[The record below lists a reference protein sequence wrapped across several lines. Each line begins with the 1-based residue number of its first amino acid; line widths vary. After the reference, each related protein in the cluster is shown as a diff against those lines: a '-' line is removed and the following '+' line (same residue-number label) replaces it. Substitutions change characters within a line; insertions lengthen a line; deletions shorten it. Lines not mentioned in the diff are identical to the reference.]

1 MLVSYNWLKD
11 FLDLDSQDPYELA
24 EEITR
29 SGVEIPDRIHPMDGL
44 KKLVVGHVLDCEG
57 VEGTH
62 LHLTHV
68 DVGEDEPLQIV
79 CGAPNVAAGEDV
91 IVALH
96 GARIAGNEK
105 IKKGKIRGME
115 SYGMICGLQEI
126 GFSDSVVPEKFADGI
141 YVFPEDAEV
150 KPGQDIY
157 EALGMDDY
165 ILNFDITPNRADTL
179 GMEGAAYEVGAI
191 IDQKPKVEEKVVLKE
206 DGPAWTDS
214 LDVKVDEKLAP
225 KFYLRKL
232 ENVKIQDSPLWLQR
246 RLWNAGIR
254 PINNVVDVTNYIM
267 LLTGQPMHAY
277 DAKTFANGKFEVRLA
292 NKGEKLTLLNE
303 KEVDLDPKDI
313 IITDGKKPVMMAGVM
328 GGLDSEITSETT
340 DVILESAIF
349 DPTLVR
355 KAALRHANR
364 TEASSRYEKGVNWDA
379 AEKAINMAALLLRND
394 ADATVD
400 EGILKAT
407 DQKREP
413 VVVKTTASY
422 LNKVLGTKLSVD
434 EIVKIF
440 DRLCFKVDVDGDNLA
455 VHVPN
460 RRWDISIPA
469 DLVEEVGRLYGYDNL
484 ESTQPVLP
492 ETHGGYSEKEEMMR
506 RMKAIVEGQ
515 GLMEAISYSLTSPE
529 KAVRYTKDP
538 KELVE
543 VKSPLNS
550 SRSAMRENLMTGLVD
565 AASYNFARKQ
575 TQLAL
580 FEQGRTYD
588 HDGGKFNE
596 HEHLAAIYSGNT
608 FAENWQHLTQK
619 VDFYF
624 VKGQLTNLF
633 AAVGIDLDKVVY
645 KAEGI
650 QGMHPTRTAGIY
662 IDKQYVGMIG
672 MVAHAVTLSD
682 KALRGSELYGYEID
696 LDTIIP
702 MLTKGVTAVPAP
714 KFPAIQRDLS
724 LLVDKPVTNQEI
736 ENVIESNAGKY
747 LVDLKVIDVYEGS
760 HIAAGKKSISY
771 NLTFLNRED
780 TLTDDV
786 VNNAMDKVV
795 AALENDL
802 AIKVR

>member
-11 FLDLDSQDPYELA
+11 FLDLDGQDPYELA

-29 SGVEIPDRIHPMDGL
+29 SGVEIPDRVHPMDGL
-44 KKLVVGHVLDCEG
+44 KKLVVGRVLDCEG

-79 CGAPNVAAGEDV
+79 CGAHNVAAGEDV

-126 GFSDSVVPEKFADGI
+126 GFSDSVVPQEFVDGI
-141 YVFPEDAEV
+141 YVFPADAEV
-150 KPGQDIY
+150 KPGQDVY

-379 AEKAINMAALLLRND
+379 TEKAINMAALLLRND

-633 AAVGIDLDKVVY
+633 NAIGIDPEKVVY
-645 KAEGI
+645 EAKGI
-650 QGMHPTRTAGIY
+650 KGMHPTRTAGIY

-672 MVAHAVTLSD
+672 MIAHAVTIAD

-736 ENVIESNAGKY
+736 ENVIKSNAGKY
-747 LVDLKVIDVYEGS
+747 LTELKVIDVYAGA
-760 HIAAGKKSISY
+760 HIDVGKKSIAY
-771 NLTFLNRED
+771 NLTFLNRKD

-786 VNNAMDKVV
+786 VNNAMDKIV

>member
-11 FLDLDSQDPYELA
+11 FLDLDGQDPYELA

-29 SGVEIPDRIHPMDGL
+29 SGVEIPDRVHPMDGL
-44 KKLVVGHVLDCEG
+44 KKLVVGRVLDCEG

-126 GFSDSVVPEKFADGI
+126 GFSDSVVPQEFVDGI
-141 YVFPEDAEV
+141 YVFPADAEV
-150 KPGQDIY
+150 KPGQDVY

-246 RLWNAGIR
+246 RLWNVGIR

-379 AEKAINMAALLLRND
+379 TEKAINMAALLLRND

-484 ESTQPVLP
+484 ESTQPILP

-633 AAVGIDLDKVVY
+633 NAIGIDPEKVVY
-645 KAEGI
+645 EAKGI
-650 QGMHPTRTAGIY
+650 KGMHPTRTAGIY

-672 MVAHAVTLSD
+672 MIAHAVTIAD

-736 ENVIESNAGKY
+736 ENVIKSNAGKY
-747 LVDLKVIDVYEGS
+747 LTELKVIDVYAGA
-760 HIAAGKKSISY
+760 HIDVGKKSIAY
-771 NLTFLNRED
+771 NLTFLNRKD

-786 VNNAMDKVV
+786 VNNAMDKIV

>member
-214 LDVKVDEKLAP
+214 LDAKVDEKLAP

-246 RLWNAGIR
+246 RLWDAGIR
-254 PINNVVDVTNYIM
+254 PINNVVDVTNYVM

-292 NKGEKLTLLNE
+292 NKDEKLTLLNE

-633 AAVGIDLDKVVY
+633 NAIGIDPEKVDY
-645 KAEGI
+645 EAKGI
-650 QGMHPTRTAGIY
+650 KGMHPTRTAGIY

-672 MVAHAVTLSD
+672 MIAHAVTIAD

-736 ENVIESNAGKY
+736 ENVIKSNAGKY
-747 LVDLKVIDVYEGS
+747 LTELKVIDVYAGA
-760 HIAAGKKSISY
+760 HIDVGKKSIAY
-771 NLTFLNRED
+771 NLTFLNRKD

-786 VNNAMDKVV
+786 VNNAMDKIV

>member
-11 FLDLDSQDPYELA
+11 FLDLDGQDPYELA

-44 KKLVVGHVLDCEG
+44 KKLVVGRVLDCEG

-126 GFSDSVVPEKFADGI
+126 GFSDSVVPQEFVDGI
-141 YVFPEDAEV
+141 YVFPADAEV
-150 KPGQDIY
+150 KPGQDVY

-232 ENVKIQDSPLWLQR
+232 ENVKIQDSPLWLQC

-328 GGLDSEITSETT
+328 GGLDSEITSKTT

-379 AEKAINMAALLLRND
+379 TEKAINMAALLLRND

-633 AAVGIDLDKVVY
+633 NAIGIDPEKVVY
-645 KAEGI
+645 EAKGI
-650 QGMHPTRTAGIY
+650 KGMHPTRTAGIY

-672 MVAHAVTLSD
+672 MIAHAVTIAD

-736 ENVIESNAGKY
+736 ENVIKSNAGKY
-747 LVDLKVIDVYEGS
+747 LTELKVIDVYAGA
-760 HIAAGKKSISY
+760 HIDVGKKSIAY
-771 NLTFLNRED
+771 NLTFLNRKD

-786 VNNAMDKVV
+786 VNNAMDKIV

>member
-1 MLVSYNWLKD
+1 MLVSYNWLQD
-11 FLDLDSQDPYELA
+11 FLNLDQDPHDLA
-24 EEITR
+24 EKITR
-29 SGVEIPDRIHPMDGL
+29 TGVEIADVKHPEEGL
-44 KKLVVGHVLDCEG
+44 KKLVVGKVLDCKG

-79 CGAPNVAAGEDV
+79 CGAPNVAAGELV

-126 GFSDSVVPEKFADGI
+126 GFSDSVVPEEFVDGI
-141 YVFPEDAEV
+141 YVFPEDADV
-150 KPGQDIY
+150 KPGQDVY

-165 ILNFDITPNRADTL
+165 ILDFDITPNRADTL
-179 GMEGAAYEVGAI
+179 SMEGSAYEVGAI
-191 IDQKPKVEEKVVLKE
+191 VDQKPKVEDVFLKE
-206 DGPAWTDS
+206 DGPDWTDS

-232 ENVKIQDSPLWLQR
+232 TGVKIQPSPLWMQR

-277 DAKTFANGKFEVRLA
+277 DAKTFSNGKLEVRLA

-303 KEVDLDPKDI
+303 KEVDLDPNDI
-313 IITDGKKPVMMAGVM
+313 VITDGEKPVMMAGVM
-328 GGLDSEITSETT
+328 GGLNSEITAETT

-364 TEASSRYEKGVNWDA
+364 TEASSRYEKGVNWDGT
-379 AEKAINMAALLLRND
+379 EKAINMAALLLRND
-394 ADATVD
+394 ANATVD

-422 LNKVLGTKLSVD
+422 IDKVLGTKLSVD

-529 KAVRYTKDP
+529 KATRYTKDP
-538 KELVE
+538 KDLVE
-543 VKSPLNS
+543 VQSPLNS

-588 HDGGKFNE
+588 HDGGTFNE
-596 HEHLAAIYSGNT
+596 HEHLAALYSGNT

-760 HIAAGKKSISY
+760 HIAAGKKSIAY
-771 NLTFLNRED
+771 NLTFLNRKD

-786 VNNAMDKVV
+786 VNNAMDKIV

>member
-1 MLVSYNWLKD
+1 
-11 FLDLDSQDPYELA
+11 
-24 EEITR
+24 
-29 SGVEIPDRIHPMDGL
+29 
-44 KKLVVGHVLDCEG
+44 

-126 GFSDSVVPEKFADGI
+126 GFSDSVVPQEFVDGI
-141 YVFPEDAEV
+141 YVFPADAEV
-150 KPGQDIY
+150 KPGQDVY

-379 AEKAINMAALLLRND
+379 TEKAINMAALLLRND

-588 HDGGKFNE
+588 HDGGTFNE
-596 HEHLAAIYSGNT
+596 HEHLAALYSGNT

-645 KAEGI
+645 KAKGI
-650 QGMHPTRTAGIY
+650 KGMHPTRTAGIY

-672 MVAHAVTLSD
+672 MIAHAVTIAD

-736 ENVIESNAGKY
+736 ENVIKSNAGKY
-747 LVDLKVIDVYEGS
+747 LTELKVIDVYAGA
-760 HIAAGKKSISY
+760 HIDVGKKSIAY
-771 NLTFLNRED
+771 NLTFLNRKD

-786 VNNAMDKVV
+786 VNNAMDKIV

>member
-1 MLVSYNWLKD
+1 
-11 FLDLDSQDPYELA
+11 
-24 EEITR
+24 
-29 SGVEIPDRIHPMDGL
+29 
-44 KKLVVGHVLDCEG
+44 
-57 VEGTH
+57 
-62 LHLTHV
+62 
-68 DVGEDEPLQIV
+68 
-79 CGAPNVAAGEDV
+79 
-91 IVALH
+91 
-96 GARIAGNEK
+96 
-105 IKKGKIRGME
+105 
-115 SYGMICGLQEI
+115 
-126 GFSDSVVPEKFADGI
+126 
-141 YVFPEDAEV
+141 
-150 KPGQDIY
+150 
-157 EALGMDDY
+157 
-165 ILNFDITPNRADTL
+165 
-179 GMEGAAYEVGAI
+179 MEGAAYEVGAI

-214 LDVKVDEKLAP
+214 LDVKVDEKLTP

-232 ENVKIQDSPLWLQR
+232 ENIKIQDSPLWLQR

-379 AEKAINMAALLLRND
+379 TEKAINMAALLLRND

-633 AAVGIDLDKVVY
+633 NAISIDPEKVVY
-645 KAEGI
+645 EAKGI
-650 QGMHPTRTAGIY
+650 KGMHPTRTAGIY

-672 MVAHAVTLSD
+672 MIAHAVTIAD

-736 ENVIESNAGKY
+736 ENVIKSNAGKY
-747 LVDLKVIDVYEGS
+747 LTELKVIDVYAGA
-760 HIAAGKKSISY
+760 HIDVGKKSIAY
-771 NLTFLNRED
+771 NLTFLNRKD

-786 VNNAMDKVV
+786 VNNAMDKIV

>member
-1 MLVSYNWLKD
+1 
-11 FLDLDSQDPYELA
+11 
-24 EEITR
+24 
-29 SGVEIPDRIHPMDGL
+29 
-44 KKLVVGHVLDCEG
+44 
-57 VEGTH
+57 
-62 LHLTHV
+62 
-68 DVGEDEPLQIV
+68 
-79 CGAPNVAAGEDV
+79 
-91 IVALH
+91 
-96 GARIAGNEK
+96 
-105 IKKGKIRGME
+105 
-115 SYGMICGLQEI
+115 MICGLQEI

-214 LDVKVDEKLAP
+214 LDAKVDEKLAP

-303 KEVDLDPKDI
+303 KEVELDPNDI
-313 IITDGKKPVMMAGVM
+313 IITDGEKPVMMAGIM
-328 GGLDSEITSETT
+328 GGLNSEITSETT

-349 DPTLVR
+349 DPALVR

-379 AEKAINMAALLLRND
+379 TEKAINMAALLLRND
-394 ADATVD
+394 ANATVD

-422 LNKVLGTKLSVD
+422 IDKVLGTKLSVD

-529 KAVRYTKDP
+529 KATRYTKDP
-538 KELVE
+538 KDLVE
-543 VKSPLNS
+543 VQSPLNS

-633 AAVGIDLDKVVY
+633 NAIGIDPEKVDY
-645 KAEGI
+645 EAKGI
-650 QGMHPTRTAGIY
+650 KGMHPTRTAGIY

-672 MVAHAVTLSD
+672 MIAHAVTIAD

-736 ENVIESNAGKY
+736 ENVIKSNAGKY
-747 LVDLKVIDVYEGS
+747 LTELKVIDVYAGA
-760 HIAAGKKSISY
+760 HIDVGKKSIAY
-771 NLTFLNRED
+771 NLTFLNRKD

-786 VNNAMDKVV
+786 VNNAMDKIV

>member
-11 FLDLDSQDPYELA
+11 FLDLDGQDPYELA
-24 EEITR
+24 EKITR
-29 SGVEIPDRIHPMDGL
+29 SGVEIPDRVHPMDGL
-44 KKLVVGHVLDCEG
+44 KKLVVGRVLDCEG

-126 GFSDSVVPEKFADGI
+126 GFSDSVVPQEFVDGI
-141 YVFPEDAEV
+141 YVFPADAEV
-150 KPGQDIY
+150 KPGQDVY

-179 GMEGAAYEVGAI
+179 GMEGGAYEVGAI

-379 AEKAINMAALLLRND
+379 TEKAINMAALLLRND

-633 AAVGIDLDKVVY
+633 NAIGIDPEKVVY
-645 KAEGI
+645 EAKGI
-650 QGMHPTRTAGIY
+650 KGMHPTRTAGIY

-672 MVAHAVTLSD
+672 MIAHAVTIAD

-736 ENVIESNAGKY
+736 ENVIKSNAGKY
-747 LVDLKVIDVYEGS
+747 LTELKVIDVYAGA
-760 HIAAGKKSISY
+760 HIDVGKKSIAY
-771 NLTFLNRED
+771 NLTFLNRKD

-786 VNNAMDKVV
+786 VNNAMDKIV

>member
-11 FLDLDSQDPYELA
+11 FLDLDGQDPYELA

-126 GFSDSVVPEKFADGI
+126 GFSDSVVPQEFVDGI
-141 YVFPEDAEV
+141 YVFPADAEV
-150 KPGQDIY
+150 KPGQDVY

-303 KEVDLDPKDI
+303 KEAELDPNDI
-313 IITDGKKPVMMAGVM
+313 IITDGEKPVMMAGVM
-328 GGLDSEITSETT
+328 GGLNSEITSETT

-349 DPTLVR
+349 DPALVR

-379 AEKAINMAALLLRND
+379 TEKAINMAALLLRND
-394 ADATVD
+394 ANATVD

-422 LNKVLGTKLSVD
+422 IDKVLGTKLSVD

-529 KAVRYTKDP
+529 KATRYTKDP
-538 KELVE
+538 KDLVE
-543 VKSPLNS
+543 VQSPLNS

-633 AAVGIDLDKVVY
+633 NAIGIDPEKVVY
-645 KAEGI
+645 EAKGI
-650 QGMHPTRTAGIY
+650 KGMHPTRTAGIY

-672 MVAHAVTLSD
+672 MIAHAVTIAD

-736 ENVIESNAGKY
+736 ENVIKSNAGKY
-747 LVDLKVIDVYEGS
+747 LTELKVIDVYDGA
-760 HIAAGKKSISY
+760 HIDVGKKSIAY
-771 NLTFLNRED
+771 NLTFLNRKD

-786 VNNAMDKVV
+786 VNNAMDKIV

>member
-11 FLDLDSQDPYELA
+11 FLDLDGQDPYELA

-29 SGVEIPDRIHPMDGL
+29 SGVEIPDRVHPMDGL
-44 KKLVVGHVLDCEG
+44 KKLVVGRVLDCEG

-126 GFSDSVVPEKFADGI
+126 GFSDSVVPQEFVDGI
-141 YVFPEDAEV
+141 YVFPADAEV
-150 KPGQDIY
+150 KPGQDVY

-379 AEKAINMAALLLRND
+379 TEKAINMAALLLRND
-394 ADATVD
+394 VDATVD

-434 EIVKIF
+434 ESVKIF

-633 AAVGIDLDKVVY
+633 NAIGIDPEKVVY
-645 KAEGI
+645 EAKGI
-650 QGMHPTRTAGIY
+650 KGMHPTRTAGIY

-672 MVAHAVTLSD
+672 MIAHAVTIAD

-736 ENVIESNAGKY
+736 ENVIKSNAGKY
-747 LVDLKVIDVYEGS
+747 LTELKVIDVYAGA
-760 HIAAGKKSISY
+760 HIDVGKKSIAY
-771 NLTFLNRED
+771 NLTFLNRKD

-786 VNNAMDKVV
+786 VNNAMDKIV

>member
-1 MLVSYNWLKD
+1 
-11 FLDLDSQDPYELA
+11 
-24 EEITR
+24 
-29 SGVEIPDRIHPMDGL
+29 
-44 KKLVVGHVLDCEG
+44 
-57 VEGTH
+57 
-62 LHLTHV
+62 
-68 DVGEDEPLQIV
+68 
-79 CGAPNVAAGEDV
+79 
-91 IVALH
+91 
-96 GARIAGNEK
+96 
-105 IKKGKIRGME
+105 
-115 SYGMICGLQEI
+115 MICGLQEI
-126 GFSDSVVPEKFADGI
+126 GFSDSVVPQEFVDGI
-141 YVFPEDAEV
+141 YVFPADAEV
-150 KPGQDIY
+150 KPGQDVY

-303 KEVDLDPKDI
+303 KEAELDPNDI
-313 IITDGKKPVMMAGVM
+313 IITDGEKPVMMAGVM
-328 GGLDSEITSETT
+328 GGLNSEITSETT

-349 DPTLVR
+349 DPALVR

-379 AEKAINMAALLLRND
+379 TEKAINMAALLLRND

-529 KAVRYTKDP
+529 KATRYTKDP
-538 KELVE
+538 KDLVE
-543 VKSPLNS
+543 VQSPLNS

-633 AAVGIDLDKVVY
+633 NAIGIDPEKVVY
-645 KAEGI
+645 EAKGI
-650 QGMHPTRTAGIY
+650 KGMHPTRTAGIY

-672 MVAHAVTLSD
+672 MIAHAVTIAD

-736 ENVIESNAGKY
+736 ENVIKSNAGKY
-747 LVDLKVIDVYEGS
+747 LTELKVIDVYAGA
-760 HIAAGKKSISY
+760 HIDVGKKSIAY
-771 NLTFLNRED
+771 NLTFLNRKD

-786 VNNAMDKVV
+786 VNNAMDKIV

>member
-11 FLDLDSQDPYELA
+11 FLDLDGQDPYELA

-44 KKLVVGHVLDCEG
+44 KKLVVGRVLDCEG

-126 GFSDSVVPEKFADGI
+126 GFSDSVVPQEFVDGI
-141 YVFPEDAEV
+141 YVFPADAEV
-150 KPGQDIY
+150 KPGQDVY

-379 AEKAINMAALLLRND
+379 TEKAINMAALLLRND

-492 ETHGGYSEKEEMMR
+492 ETHGGYSEKEKMMR

-529 KAVRYTKDP
+529 KATRYTKDP
-538 KELVE
+538 KDLVE
-543 VKSPLNS
+543 VQSPLNS

-633 AAVGIDLDKVVY
+633 NAIGIDPEKVVY
-645 KAEGI
+645 EAKGI
-650 QGMHPTRTAGIY
+650 KGMHPTRTAGIY

-672 MVAHAVTLSD
+672 MIAHAVTIAD

-736 ENVIESNAGKY
+736 ENVIKSNAGKY
-747 LVDLKVIDVYEGS
+747 LTELKVIDVYAGA
-760 HIAAGKKSISY
+760 HIDVGKKSIAY
-771 NLTFLNRED
+771 NLTFLNRKD

-786 VNNAMDKVV
+786 VNNAMDKIV

>member
-11 FLDLDSQDPYELA
+11 FLDLDGQDPYELA

-29 SGVEIPDRIHPMDGL
+29 SGVEIPDRVHPMDGL
-44 KKLVVGHVLDCEG
+44 KKLVVGRVLDCEG

-126 GFSDSVVPEKFADGI
+126 GFSDSVVPQEFVDGI
-141 YVFPEDAEV
+141 YVFPADAEV
-150 KPGQDIY
+150 KPGQDVY

-232 ENVKIQDSPLWLQR
+232 ENVKIQDSLLWLQR

-379 AEKAINMAALLLRND
+379 TEKAINMAALLLRND

-633 AAVGIDLDKVVY
+633 NAIGIDPEKVDY
-645 KAEGI
+645 EAKGI
-650 QGMHPTRTAGIY
+650 KGMHPTRTAGIY

-672 MVAHAVTLSD
+672 MIAHAVTIAD

-736 ENVIESNAGKY
+736 ENVIKSNAGKY
-747 LVDLKVIDVYEGS
+747 LTELKVIDVYAGA
-760 HIAAGKKSISY
+760 HIDVGKKSIAY
-771 NLTFLNRED
+771 NLTFLNRKD

-786 VNNAMDKVV
+786 VNNAMDKIV

>member
-1 MLVSYNWLKD
+1 
-11 FLDLDSQDPYELA
+11 
-24 EEITR
+24 
-29 SGVEIPDRIHPMDGL
+29 
-44 KKLVVGHVLDCEG
+44 
-57 VEGTH
+57 
-62 LHLTHV
+62 
-68 DVGEDEPLQIV
+68 
-79 CGAPNVAAGEDV
+79 
-91 IVALH
+91 
-96 GARIAGNEK
+96 
-105 IKKGKIRGME
+105 
-115 SYGMICGLQEI
+115 
-126 GFSDSVVPEKFADGI
+126 
-141 YVFPEDAEV
+141 
-150 KPGQDIY
+150 
-157 EALGMDDY
+157 
-165 ILNFDITPNRADTL
+165 
-179 GMEGAAYEVGAI
+179 
-191 IDQKPKVEEKVVLKE
+191 
-206 DGPAWTDS
+206 
-214 LDVKVDEKLAP
+214 
-225 KFYLRKL
+225 
-232 ENVKIQDSPLWLQR
+232 
-246 RLWNAGIR
+246 
-254 PINNVVDVTNYIM
+254 M

-303 KEVDLDPKDI
+303 KEVELDPNDI
-313 IITDGKKPVMMAGVM
+313 IITDGEKPVMMAGIM
-328 GGLDSEITSETT
+328 GGLNSEITSETT

-349 DPTLVR
+349 DPALVR

-379 AEKAINMAALLLRND
+379 TEKAINMAALLLRND

-633 AAVGIDLDKVVY
+633 NAIGIDPEKVVY
-645 KAEGI
+645 EAKGI
-650 QGMHPTRTAGIY
+650 KGMHPTRTAGIY

-672 MVAHAVTLSD
+672 MIAHAVTIAD

-736 ENVIESNAGKY
+736 ENVIKSNAGKY
-747 LVDLKVIDVYEGS
+747 LTELKVIDVYAGA
-760 HIAAGKKSISY
+760 HIDVGKKSIAY
-771 NLTFLNRED
+771 NLTFLNRKD

-786 VNNAMDKVV
+786 VNNAMDKIV

>member
-1 MLVSYNWLKD
+1 
-11 FLDLDSQDPYELA
+11 
-24 EEITR
+24 
-29 SGVEIPDRIHPMDGL
+29 
-44 KKLVVGHVLDCEG
+44 
-57 VEGTH
+57 
-62 LHLTHV
+62 
-68 DVGEDEPLQIV
+68 
-79 CGAPNVAAGEDV
+79 
-91 IVALH
+91 
-96 GARIAGNEK
+96 
-105 IKKGKIRGME
+105 
-115 SYGMICGLQEI
+115 
-126 GFSDSVVPEKFADGI
+126 
-141 YVFPEDAEV
+141 
-150 KPGQDIY
+150 
-157 EALGMDDY
+157 
-165 ILNFDITPNRADTL
+165 
-179 GMEGAAYEVGAI
+179 
-191 IDQKPKVEEKVVLKE
+191 
-206 DGPAWTDS
+206 
-214 LDVKVDEKLAP
+214 
-225 KFYLRKL
+225 
-232 ENVKIQDSPLWLQR
+232 LQR

-254 PINNVVDVTNYIM
+254 PINNVVDVTNYVM

-277 DAKTFANGKFEVRLA
+277 DAKTFAKGKFEVRLA

-303 KEVDLDPKDI
+303 KEVDLDPNDI
-313 IITDGKKPVMMAGVM
+313 IITDGEKPVMMAGVM
-328 GGLDSEITSETT
+328 GGLNSEITSETT

-349 DPTLVR
+349 DPALVR

-379 AEKAINMAALLLRND
+379 TEKAINMAALLLRND

-434 EIVKIF
+434 EIIKIF

-484 ESTQPVLP
+484 ESTQPVLT

-515 GLMEAISYSLTSPE
+515 GLMEAISYSLTSPK

-633 AAVGIDLDKVVY
+633 NAIGIDPEKVVY
-645 KAEGI
+645 EAEGI
-650 QGMHPTRTAGIY
+650 KGMHPTRTAGIY

-672 MVAHAVTLSD
+672 MIAHAVTIAD

-747 LVDLKVIDVYEGS
+747 LIDLKVIDVYEGS
-760 HIAAGKKSISY
+760 HISAGKKSISY
-771 NLTFLNRED
+771 NLTFLNRKD

-786 VNNAMDKVV
+786 VNNAMDKIV

>member
-11 FLDLDSQDPYELA
+11 FLDLDGQDPYELA

-44 KKLVVGHVLDCEG
+44 KKLVVGRVLDCEG

-126 GFSDSVVPEKFADGI
+126 GFSDSVVPQEFVDGI
-141 YVFPEDAEV
+141 YVFPADAEV
-150 KPGQDIY
+150 KPGQDVY

-379 AEKAINMAALLLRND
+379 TEKAINMAALLLRND

-492 ETHGGYSEKEEMMR
+492 ETNGGYSEKEEMMR

-633 AAVGIDLDKVVY
+633 NAIGIDPEKVVY
-645 KAEGI
+645 EAKGI
-650 QGMHPTRTAGIY
+650 KGMHPTRTAGIY

-672 MVAHAVTLSD
+672 MIAHAVTIAD

>member
-11 FLDLDSQDPYELA
+11 FLDLDGQDPYELA

-29 SGVEIPDRIHPMDGL
+29 SGVEIPDRVHPMDGL
-44 KKLVVGHVLDCEG
+44 KKLVVGRVLDCEG

-126 GFSDSVVPEKFADGI
+126 GFSDSVVPQEFVDGI
-141 YVFPEDAEV
+141 YVFPADAEV
-150 KPGQDIY
+150 KPGQDVY

-379 AEKAINMAALLLRND
+379 TEKAINMAALLLRND

-407 DQKREP
+407 DQKLAP
-413 VVVKTTASY
+413 VVVKTTASSLY
-422 LNKVLGTKLSVD
+422 KVLGTKLSVD

-575 TQLAL
+575 TQLTL

-633 AAVGIDLDKVVY
+633 NAIGIDPEKVVY
-645 KAEGI
+645 EAKGI
-650 QGMHPTRTAGIY
+650 KGMHPTRTAGIY

-672 MVAHAVTLSD
+672 MIAHAVTIAD

-736 ENVIESNAGKY
+736 ENVIKSNAGKY
-747 LVDLKVIDVYEGS
+747 LTELKVIDVYAGA
-760 HIAAGKKSISY
+760 HIDVGKKSIAY
-771 NLTFLNRED
+771 NLTFLNRKD

-786 VNNAMDKVV
+786 VNNAMDKIV

>member
-529 KAVRYTKDP
+529 KATRYTKDP
-538 KELVE
+538 KDLVE
-543 VKSPLNS
+543 VQSPLNS

-633 AAVGIDLDKVVY
+633 NAIGIDPEKVVY
-645 KAEGI
+645 EAKGI
-650 QGMHPTRTAGIY
+650 KGMHPTRTAGIY

-672 MVAHAVTLSD
+672 MIAHAVTIAD

-736 ENVIESNAGKY
+736 ENVIKSNAGKY
-747 LVDLKVIDVYEGS
+747 LTELKVIDVYAGA
-760 HIAAGKKSISY
+760 HIDVGKKSIAY
-771 NLTFLNRED
+771 NLTFLNRKD

-786 VNNAMDKVV
+786 VNNAMDKIV